1 MSGGRWPTWRA
12 AYHAV
17 VQVKNVTRSRWILRD
32 CDRVG
37 HLSRLGEGNAIVD
50 NRGTIE
56 IGERTRL
63 MGRFAPVELRTG
75 EHGRLTIGSRTLVN
89 YGTTIQASTSVSIG
103 DDIDIGPYCVIC
115 DHEVGALDSPDPEP
129 PRPIVIE
136 SHAWL
141 ATRVIVRP
149 GAVIGAG
156 TVVAAGS
163 VVEGILPPRV
173 VAAGSPARV
182 VRQLDGHEHRHEH
195 GPASPDGPTPA
206 DTGAADPAEVQT
218 G

>member
-1 MSGGRWPTWRA
+1 MSGGRWPAWRA

-37 HLSRLGEGNAIVD
+37 RFSRLGEGNAVVD

-75 EHGRLTIGSRTLVN
+75 ERGRLTIGDRTLVN
-89 YGTTIQASTSVSIG
+89 YGTTVQAASSVSIG
-103 DDIDIGPYCVIC
+103 SDVDIGPYCVIC
-115 DHEVGALDSPDPEP
+115 DVDVGGLDCPAAEP
-129 PRPIVIE
+129 PRPIVIG

-141 ATRVIVRP
+141 ATRVVVRP
-149 GAVIGAG
+149 GAVIGDG

-163 VVEGILPPRV
+163 VVDGVLPPRV

-182 VRQLDGHEHRHEH
+182 VRHLDD
-195 GPASPDGPTPA
+195 PAGDGPEQQA
-206 DTGAADPAEVQT
+206 GAT
-218 G
+218 RR